1 MLRVIRRLHRL
12 VCGRKE
18 QELWAPALLF
28 RRPIRSALTVLPW
41 AVMCALALSR
51 PAFCQ
56 HWQRLGPPGGMVISL
71 AAASDGTVYLGTPD
85 GHVFASRDRGG
96 HWELRGRAG
105 DRLDGVV
112 QQIVPDT
119 RNANRVLAA
128 LWFRESASGGVFESM
143 DGARSWKL
151 AGLPDE
157 AVRA

>member
-1 MLRVIRRLHRL
+1 MLRVTRSFEQSFS
-12 VCGRKE
+12 GRGEYK
-18 QELWAPALLF
+18 LSAPAFFLAAIVVML
-28 RRPIRSALTVLPW
+28 PALPTRAQKW
-41 AVMCALALSR
+41 E
-51 PAFCQ
+51 
-56 HWQRLGPPGGMVISL
+56 RLGPPGGIVVSL
-71 AAASDGTVYLGTPD
+71 AAASDRTVYLGTPD
-85 GHVFASRDRGG
+85 GHVFASGDRGE